1 MQQPLGHMSFGMLL
15 AGEDLTM
22 VDDKGRILLPKSI
35 RIALGESFVL
45 RIGRLG
51 CLEAMHE
58 DVFLSAWREIEQYSV
73 HSDARREY
81 AALFFSLSFKGVKPD
96 STGRCVIPAVARER
110 CKLLDVEAKIR
121 PAGDVVEIWNAEE
134 FKLYEADKRGYNRE
148 FRDML
153 ESYRREMVEEGK
165 L

>member
-1 MQQPLGHMSFGMLL
+1 ML
-15 AGEDLTM
+15 DT
-22 VDDKGRILLPKSI
+22 
-35 RIALGESFVL
+35 
-45 RIGRLG
+45 
-51 CLEAMHE
+51 
-58 DVFLSAWREIEQYSV
+58 
-73 HSDARREY
+73 
-81 AALFFSLSFKGVKPD
+81 
-96 STGRCVIPAVARER
+96 
-110 CKLLDVEAKIR
+110 EAKIR